1 VSLNFKYNNR
11 IIIGTEACIFF
22 SKKRK
27 EIRTSLIHTISKGK
41 KYSNKIIALF
51 VQLKMA
57 TAELALL
64 WFCINWFFWNFSS
77 ILIEIR
83 HCFQSPSPNILHRT
97 ISSKIHSFHMIFT
110 LIFFLSSFKSFSLA
124 KVIPCIF
131 WLFFTHLFNDYIKLL
146 RLFCKFVF
154 FSFFK
159 RVILYQTVQSKL
171 TKTGFFWASSDNTGN
186 PHCTQRAIMS

>member
-1 VSLNFKYNNR
+1 MSLNFKYNNS

-22 SKKRK
+22 SKKEK

-110 LIFFLSSFKSFSLA
+110 LNCFFVIIQIFFSSQSNSMHFLA
-124 KVIPCIF
+124 FFHTFIQ
-131 WLFFTHLFNDYIKLL
+131 WL
-146 RLFCKFVF
+146 
-154 FSFFK
+154 
-159 RVILYQTVQSKL
+159 
-171 TKTGFFWASSDNTGN
+171 
-186 PHCTQRAIMS
+186 